1 MIDHFH
7 ITRTSGRIVTRTD
20 IEGASGVSRATGG
33 QAWLCRGGERCPE
46 SLTTEL
52 DVEHASGGHYQAFKP
67 ECSRCQGQSPNQL

>member
-52 DVEHASGGHYQAFKP
+52 TLNMLPAGTTKHS
-67 ECSRCQGQSPNQL
+67 SRSVRQGQSPNQL